1 MALRRVFSSMSGR
14 ALVAVLGGGAATLV
28 LLFALQAVLDRR
40 VADRA
45 RVETARLAMTLRSQ
59 MEQDLTATILLQ
71 KGLAA
76 QFATNP
82 DMTTSE
88 FEAFARDL
96 LIGARH
102 VRNLG
107 VSRGTVI
114 TDVYPTSGNNAA
126 AIGAD
131 YRTLT
136 DQWPAIERA
145 IASRAS
151 QLTGPTR
158 LVQGGVGLIGRTPVF
173 RSPISGPPGSGEF
186 LGIVSVVIDLG
197 SLWSRLNFAEIE
209 ETHSIALRGVDGR
222 GAEGAV
228 FYGDGSLFDG
238 DGTILDVL
246 LPGGS
251 WKLALVPKP
260 GGAMPPELVAARWLG
275 IAAALLAGLATFLVA
290 RYVEQGRRARRRV
303 AESEG
308 RFRDFAESSA
318 DWFWETDPDHRFIW
332 MSVQAESVIGR
343 PIDTVIGQR
352 CVDFA
357 GGAYSAPLWQ
367 NHFDHLSA
375 RRAFR
380 DFVFPADTARGR
392 RWIRSGGVPVM
403 AADGTFIGYR
413 GSASD
418 ITEREGER
426 ARLAD
431 ALNQAE
437 AANMAKSSFLAQ
449 MSHELRTPLNAI
461 IGFAEIISG
470 QLLGAAAAER
480 YRAYAGDILAS
491 GRHLLSLVNDL
502 LDISRIESG
511 ELRIQVEEI
520 EVPALVADAVS
531 MISPSAGKA
540 GLALEVDTS
549 DLPKLEADP
558 RALMQIL
565 VNLLT
570 NAVKF
575 TPPGGKVRV
584 TARLEDAGSL
594 LVSVADTGAGIDPDD
609 LARVLQPFEQVES
622 TFVRNRGGAGLG
634 LPIARGL
641 MQVHGGTLAIESWL
655 GGGTI
660 VTCRFPPSRIRRSRA
675 RLVAS

>member
-1 MALRRVFSSMSGR
+1 MALRRVFSSMSWR
-14 ALVAVLGGGAATLV
+14 ALVAVLGGVAATVV
-28 LLFALQAVLDRR
+28 LLLALEAVVERR
-40 VADRA
+40 AADRA
-45 RVETARLAMTLRSQ
+45 RSETARLAMTLRSQ

-82 DMTTSE
+82 DMTSAE

-114 TDVYPTSGNNAA
+114 ADIYPRDGNNAS
-126 AIGAD
+126 AIGTD
-131 YRTLT
+131 YRTLA

-145 IASRAS
+145 IVSRSS
-151 QLTGPTR
+151 QLTGPVR
-158 LVQGGVGLIGRTPVF
+158 LLQGGVGLIGRTPVF
-173 RSPISGPPGSGEF
+173 RSPPAGPPGGGEF

-197 SLWSRLNFAEIE
+197 SLWSRLNFPEIE
-209 ETHSIALRGVDGR
+209 ATHGIALRGVDGL
-222 GAEGAV
+222 GADGAV
-228 FYGDGSLFDG
+228 FYGDPSLFDREA
-238 DGTILDVL
+238 TVLDVL

-251 WKLALVPKP
+251 WKLALMPKP
-260 GGAMPPELVAARWLG
+260 GGAIQPELAAARWLG
-275 IAAALLAGLATFLVA
+275 IAAALLAGLATFLVV
-290 RYVEQGRRARRRV
+290 RYIEQGRRARSRL
-303 AESEG
+303 AESEA

-343 PIDTVIGQR
+343 PVNTVIGQR
-352 CVDFA
+352 CVEFA
-357 GGAYSAPLWQ
+357 GGEYSTSLWQ
-367 NHFDHLSA
+367 NHLDDLAA

-380 DFVFPADTARGR
+380 DFVFPAETARGR
-392 RWIRSGGVPVM
+392 RWVRASGVPVL
-403 AADGTFIGYR
+403 AADGTFLGYR

-461 IGFAEIISG
+461 IGFAEIIAG
-470 QLLGAAAAER
+470 QLLGAAAADR
-480 YRAYAGDILAS
+480 YRAYASDILAS

-502 LDISRIESG
+502 LDISRIEAG
-511 ELRIQVEEI
+511 QLRIQAEEI
-520 EVPALVADAVS
+520 ELPALVADAVG
-531 MISPSAGKA
+531 MIAPMAEKA
-540 GLALEVDTS
+540 GLSLEVDAS
-549 DLPKLEADP
+549 DLPELDADP
-558 RALMQIL
+558 RAVMQVL

-575 TPPGGKVRV
+575 TPPGGQIRIS
-584 TARLEDAGSL
+584 ARLEGAGSL
-594 LVSVADTGAGIDPDD
+594 LVSVADTGFGIDPDD
-609 LARVLQPFEQVES
+609 LARVQQPFEQVES
-622 TFVRNRGGAGLG
+622 TFVRRRGGAGLG

-641 MQVHGGTLAIESWL
+641 MQVHGGSLTIESRL
-655 GGGTI
+655 GGGTV
-660 VTCRFPPSRIRRSRA
+660 VTCRFPPSRVRSARA
-675 RLVAS
+675 RLVAG

>member
-1 MALRRVFSSMSGR
+1 MALRRMLGSVSWR
-14 ALVAVLGGGAATLV
+14 ALVAVLGGVAATL
-28 LLFALQAVLDRR
+28 LLVFALESVIDRR
-40 VADRA
+40 AEDRA
-45 RVETARLAMTLRSQ
+45 RGETLRLGDVLRSQ

-82 DMTTSE
+82 EMAPAD

-96 LIGARH
+96 MVGARH

-107 VSRGTVI
+107 FSRGTVI
-114 TDVYPTSGNNAA
+114 ADVFPRSGNAA
-126 AIGAD
+126 AIGTD
-131 YRTLT
+131 YRTLA

-151 QLTGPTR
+151 LLTGPVK
-158 LVQGGVGLIGRTPVF
+158 LIQGGTGLIGRTPVF
-173 RSPISGPPGSGEF
+173 RSPPSGPPGSGEF
-186 LGIVSVVIDLG
+186 LGVVSVVI
-197 SLWSRLNFAEIE
+197 SLDSLLARLNITQIE
-209 ETHSIALRGVDGR
+209 KSHRIALRGVDGQ
-222 GAEGAV
+222 GAGGAV
-228 FYGDGSLFDG
+228 FYGDPSLFAG
-238 DGTILDVL
+238 DAILLGVV
-246 LPGGS
+246 LPGGT
-251 WKLALVPKP
+251 WQLAIAPKP
-260 GGAMPPELVAARWLG
+260 GGGLPPELLAARWLG
-275 IAAALLAGLATFLVA
+275 IAAALLAGLAAFLLV

-303 AESEG
+303 AESEE

-318 DWFWETDPDHRFIW
+318 DWFWETGPDHRFVW
-332 MSVQAESVIGR
+332 MSVQAEGVLGRPVESVIG
-343 PIDTVIGQR
+343 QH

-357 GGAYSAPLWQ
+357 GGEHSDRLWQ
-367 NHFDHLSA
+367 QHLQDLDA

-380 DFVFPADTARGR
+380 DFVFPADTVRGR
-392 RWIRSGGVPVM
+392 LWIRASGVPVM
-403 AADGTFIGYR
+403 AADGSFLGYR

-426 ARLAD
+426 ARLAK
-431 ALNQAE
+431 ALHEAE
-437 AANMAKSSFLAQ
+437 AANQAKSSFLAQ

-461 IGFAEIISG
+461 IGFAELISG
-470 QLLGAAAAER
+470 QHLGPAATER

-502 LDISRIESG
+502 LDIGRIESG
-511 ELRIQVEEI
+511 ALRIRSEE
-520 EVPALVADAVS
+520 VALPALTADAVS
-531 MISPSAGKA
+531 MIAPSAEKA
-540 GLALEVDTS
+540 GLSLDVDMP

-565 VNLLT
+565 ANLLT

-575 TPPGGKVRV
+575 TPPGGRIRIAGK
-584 TARLEDAGSL
+584 LEEAGAIL
-594 LVSVADTGAGIDPDD
+594 LSVADTGVGIDPDD

-622 TFVRNRGGAGLG
+622 TLVRTRGGAGLG
-634 LPIARGL
+634 LPIAKGL
-641 MQVHGGTLAIESWL
+641 MQLHGGTLTIESWL

-675 RLVAS
+675 RLLAT